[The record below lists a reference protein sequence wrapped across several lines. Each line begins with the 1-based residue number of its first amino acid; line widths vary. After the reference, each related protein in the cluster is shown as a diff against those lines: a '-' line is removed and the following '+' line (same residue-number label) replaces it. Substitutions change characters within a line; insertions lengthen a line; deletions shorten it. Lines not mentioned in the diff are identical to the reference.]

1 MADATPTRQRRKS
14 KRKVKRNPVPS
25 PTKALPVDEYY
36 MVDEGRSVS
45 FRVTPDE
52 TIDLAVNAVDAQ
64 ALPPARSGSVWRAE
78 RALPGWIQTSAN
90 GYWLPTEFLERVPD
104 PNEQEGPEQQRQRQ
118 LAEGA
123 AEGAQEAAATARAQR
138 VTELGQGK
146 GLGSGVS
153 TAPTAVAAADSPS
166 SAKSPRERLVEDST
180 DAIYAQ
186 IRSATRPTRARPE
199 RTDAD
204 GADNA
209 AAAAAAAAAAPAPAA
224 AEEEE
229 VKAGVASATHEED
242 GEQQAAGAAAVAAAP
257 APAAVAQASPVEVTR
272 RRPRRKKDKPLQSAT
287 PAPTPTLALVP
298 EEPDRPRP
306 LVEGGAE
313 HTELAG
319 LLRCVQLEK

>member
-123 AEGAQEAAATARAQR
+123 RHE
-138 VTELGQGK
+138 
-146 GLGSGVS
+146 
-153 TAPTAVAAADSPS
+153 PS
-166 SAKSPRERLVEDST
+166 A
-180 DAIYAQ
+180 
-186 IRSATRPTRARPE
+186 
-199 RTDAD
+199 
-204 GADNA
+204 
-209 AAAAAAAAAAPAPAA
+209 
-224 AEEEE
+224 
-229 VKAGVASATHEED
+229 
-242 GEQQAAGAAAVAAAP
+242 
-257 APAAVAQASPVEVTR
+257 
-272 RRPRRKKDKPLQSAT
+272 
-287 PAPTPTLALVP
+287 
-298 EEPDRPRP
+298 
-306 LVEGGAE
+306 
-313 HTELAG
+313 
-319 LLRCVQLEK
+319 